1 MKLFLDSEDDREEY
15 WDEDEPAA
23 TTAASVSFFFSTFA
37 LDVFTGV
44 SVVEISVEVGGA
56 LEEVEEEE
64 EEEEEEEAGIA
75 AFGSGLFVN

>member
-1 MKLFLDSEDDREEY
+1 M
-15 WDEDEPAA
+15 
-23 TTAASVSFFFSTFA
+23 SFFFSTFA
-37 LDVFTGV
+37 LDVFTVV

-56 LEEVEEEE
+56 LEEE